1 MKFVVVGVSS
11 KTGTIHILKPMK
23 ERGEYQLTAP
33 NLTADQRKRCVNY
46 TWVADIDEAVRLI
59 EQEGYYARMVN
70 IENKQ
75 APDIIA
81 NQFIKV
87 FRLP

>member
-1 MKFVVVGVSS
+1 
-11 KTGTIHILKPMK
+11 MK

-33 NLTADQRKRCVNY
+33 NLTSHERKREANY
-46 TWVADIDEAVRLI
+46 TWVADIEEVVRLI
-59 EQEGYYARMVN
+59 EDEGYYARMYNV
-70 IENKQ
+70 ENDQ
-75 APDIIA
+75 AADIIA